1 MNPMIIVACIAFL
14 GGIVQGVTGFGAGIV
29 MMMVLPVFFLIP
41 QAAGISTTIGLMLN
55 SLMAYRYRKSINLK
69 KAIIPST
76 LFLVVSSCSAYFAM
90 CVNQVLIKK
99 IFGAFLIALSIYF
112 IFFSNKEKKPL
123 NLVASLF
130 CIICS
135 GISDGL
141 FGIGGPLMVLYFL
154 NQTEGTEEYLGT
166 IQTFFLVNSIYMSIF
181 RFVNG
186 IIDASHLLPIA
197 CGMAGIALGQLL
209 ASKIVSK
216 IDGQMLRKV
225 TYVMIGISGI
235 INLF

>member
-41 QAAGISTTIGLMLN
+41 QAAGISSTIGLMLN

-90 CVNQVLIKK
+90 YVNQVLIKK

-112 IFFSNKEKKPL
+112 IFFSNKEKQPL
-123 NLVASLF
+123 NLIASLF

-135 GISDGL
+135 GLSDGL

-166 IQTFFLVNSIYMSIF
+166 IQTFFLVNSIYMAIF

-186 IIDASHLLPIA
+186 IIGANHLLPIA
-197 CGMAGIALGQLL
+197 CGMAGIALGQLV
-209 ASKIVSK
+209 ASKIVNRL
-216 IDGQMLRKV
+216 DGQMLRKV

>member
-90 CVNQVLIKK
+90 YVNQVLIKK
-99 IFGAFLIALSIYF
+99 IFGAFLIALSI
-112 IFFSNKEKKPL
+112 
-123 NLVASLF
+123 ASVEF
-130 CIICS
+130 
-135 GISDGL
+135 
-141 FGIGGPLMVLYFL
+141 
-154 NQTEGTEEYLGT
+154 
-166 IQTFFLVNSIYMSIF
+166 
-181 RFVNG
+181 
-186 IIDASHLLPIA
+186 
-197 CGMAGIALGQLL
+197 
-209 ASKIVSK
+209 
-216 IDGQMLRKV
+216 
-225 TYVMIGISGI
+225 
-235 INLF
+235 